1 MGRASDKS
9 KGEECESNDF
19 SCGST
24 CTTKLGATGWA
35 WIGSTGL
42 KSEWTFVIEDG
53 QSTSTRIGTTRSNLP
68 SLLLTCAHLIAA
80 VLVDPP
86 QRHLVLPFLPILPDH
101 LRLNL
106 FDWTTT
112 TGYALEERA
121 IYQLLLP
128 YHDNGEEEE
137 EESATY
143 NESST
148 SSDEW
153 DDYSDSDEDP
163 LPGGYLTPLRRF
175 LSSPRF
181 PYQSLTSLN
190 LAFSPLKLPF
200 LRSLLLSPR
209 SIPLFPHLSHLN
221 LAVTPN
227 LYFVEAFFKLLSSLI
242 SLRSLSLAGKSL
254 YPPLHLGEE
263 EEEEEED
270 DALTRAHLEGFF
282 NRLAS
287 APRFLPRLV
296 EATPTLQSLD
306 LSYIPDL
313 NINALHGIAWD
324 RQWLDLVKL
333 GVKTYPARTTS
344 IELERGRRL
353 NELGFVVKR
362 RGEKTRKRLW
372 LDVYY

>member
-1 MGRASDKS
+1 MR
-9 KGEECESNDF
+9 
-19 SCGST
+19 
-24 CTTKLGATGWA
+24 
-35 WIGSTGL
+35 L
-42 KSEWTFVIEDG
+42 KNARYI
-53 QSTSTRIGTTRSNLP
+53 N
-68 SLLLTCAHLIAA
+68 
-80 VLVDPP
+80 
-86 QRHLVLPFLPILPDH
+86 
-101 LRLNL
+101 
-106 FDWTTT
+106 
-112 TGYALEERA
+112 Y
-121 IYQLLLP
+121 
-128 YHDNGEEEE
+128 
-137 EESATY
+137 
-143 NESST
+143 
-148 SSDEW
+148 
-153 DDYSDSDEDP
+153 SDEDR
-163 LPGGYLTPLRRF
+163 LPRDYLTPFRRF

-221 LAVTPN
+221 LAATPN

-242 SLRSLSLAGKSL
+242 SLRFLSLAGKSL
-254 YPPLHLGEE
+254 YPPLHLEE
-263 EEEEEED
+263 EEEKEAEE

-313 NINALHGIAWD
+313 NINALHSIAWD

-333 GVKTYPARTTS
+333 GMRNYAARTTS